1 MGRMTPPLA
10 PGVTIPD
17 VTLAASDGTAVC
29 LADLRG
35 ITVVYAYPRTSPP
48 NTAPL
53 VGWDQIPG
61 ARGCTSQNC
70 GFWDH
75 FDDLVAAGV
84 AHVFGMSTQ
93 DSAYQAEMVARLH
106 LPFVILSDQDFSL
119 TDALGLTTFDAD
131 GTTLLTRTTLIMRNG
146 VLLRQMTEITHP
158 DQNASDVLALL
169 RADQITQI

>member
-70 GFWDH
+70 GFRDY